1 MARAD
6 TSDEKVCTMR
16 HLKHGRKLGR
26 TASHRKAMLSNL
38 AVSVLDKERVH
49 TTVEKA
55 KEVRSVVER
64 LITYGK
70 RGTLSAIRL
79 AERTVK
85 DKDVLKKLFSDIA
98 PGYAQREG
106 GYVRIIKTGERK
118 GDCASMCLLELVG
131 RRPGDVPREPSG
143 TKAAARMESS
153 GGSAAGQSQAK
164 TPESVAATQPGAET
178 E

>member
-1 MARAD
+1 
-6 TSDEKVCTMR
+6 MR

-38 AVSVLDKERVH
+38 AVSVLDKERVV

-55 KEVRSVVER
+55 KEVRAVVER

-70 RGTLSAIRL
+70 RGTLGSIRL

-98 PGYAQREG
+98 PTYAEREG

-118 GDCASMCLLELVG
+118 GDNASLCLLELVG
-131 RRPGDVPREPSG
+131 RRPNDVPKTNARKKTSSSKSTGGVSAEQP
-143 TKAAARMESS
+143 TEKAS
-153 GGSAAGQSQAK
+153 
-164 TPESVAATQPGAET
+164 TGAEAK
-178 E
+178 EANAESK